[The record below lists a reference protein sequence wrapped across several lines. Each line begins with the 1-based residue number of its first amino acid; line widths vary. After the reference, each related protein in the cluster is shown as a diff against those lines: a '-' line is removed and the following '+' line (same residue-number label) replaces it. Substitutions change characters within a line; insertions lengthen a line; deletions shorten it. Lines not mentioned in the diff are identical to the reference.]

1 MAAKSVKQD
10 VLQAE
15 IARLQLLAQAGLN
28 SARLSAQAGLDA
40 TESEAA
46 RRLQRLLLE
55 ELHHRIK
62 NTLATVI
69 AITSQSL
76 RNAESLEQGRLA
88 VESGLLALGCAHD
101 LLLHQTGPAR
111 SSAMSSAPLSSPLRI
126 IRFGDLPFRT
136 PPWMSG
142 RTRCCP

>member
-15 IARLQLLAQAGLN
+15 NARLRELLALGRTQYAK
-28 SARLSAQAGLDA
+28 AGLDA

-46 RRLQRLLLE
+46 RRLQRMLLE

-62 NTLATVI
+62 NTLATVV

-88 VESGLLALGCAHD
+88 VENRLLALGRAHD
-101 LLLHQTGPAR
+101 LLLQANWT
-111 SSAMSSAPLSSPLRI
+111 SAKL
-126 IRFGDLPFRT
+126 GDVVLAAIE
-136 PPWMSG
+136 S
-142 RTRCCP
+142 